1 MRDAKLLFV
10 EAFDQ
15 LMEQKPID
23 HIRVAEIAE
32 GSGLTKQTF
41 YRHFTD
47 KYELL
52 EYSFRLKF
60 AEPLARIAANEPFAG
75 CCDSLLL
82 IGSKNRS
89 YMKNA
94 FGSNDVNSLFKAMR
108 DALRDAYHDRL
119 TMQGIA
125 DEDEVKFMADFYVK
139 GFVGM
144 TRRWLSIGMD
154 LPRDVIVNYAVACLP
169 QKLAPFFK

>member
-1 MRDAKLLFV
+1 MRDSDQLFMN
-10 EAFDQ
+10 AFDE
-15 LMEQKPID
+15 LMEHKPID
-23 HIRVAEIAE
+23 QIRVAEIVE
-32 GSGLTKQTF
+32 GAGLTKQTF
-41 YRHFTD
+41 YRHYTD

-52 EYSFRLKF
+52 ECSFRTKF
-60 AEPLARIAANEPFAG
+60 AEPLSRIASNEPFAS
-75 CCDSLLL
+75 CCDALLL
-82 IGSKNRS
+82 IASRNRP

-108 DALRDAYHDRL
+108 DSLRDAFHERL
-119 TMQGIA
+119 AIQGIS
-125 DEDEVKFMADFYVK
+125 DEDEIKFMADFYVK

-144 TRRWLSIGMD
+144 TRRWLSLGMD